1 MDMNQLNIIGRMTR
15 DPEAKQAGQTTICNF
30 SIAVNG
36 FKKDEVSFFNLTAF
50 GKTGDFITKY
60 LKKGSRVAVTGS
72 IKQDTWEK
80 DGQKQSRVSIIAQ
93 TVQGLDSKSDG
104 QAPKQTQSNDAF
116 SNTNFKEEDI
126 PF

>member
-36 FKKDEVSFFNLTAF
+36 FKKDEVSFFNMTAF
-50 GKTGDFITKY
+50 GKTGEFITKY

-80 DGQKQSRVSIIAQ
+80 DGQKQSKVSIIAQ
-93 TVQGLDSKSDG
+93 TVQGLDSKSQG
-104 QAPKQTQSNDAF
+104 QESANREPSF
-116 SNTNFKEEDI
+116 EESGADFGDL